1 MRMAQS
7 VVRVALIATVPKWD
21 DNDLTR
27 RLVRAHATAEPRA
40 QKAPSVARS
49 TQSLYYPDATH
60 PKVAGTALA
69 RRKDMPKRVKR
80 SRKPT
85 ASKVSKKM
93 ADVRPLRAD
102 AAIGRRYELGFKP
115 PREKDPWVDEGRP
128 EENG

>member
-60 PKVAGTALA
+60 PKVAGTVLA
-69 RRKDMPKRVKR
+69 SGKDMPKRAKK

-85 ASKVSKKM
+85 AAKVSKRM

-115 PREKDPWVDEGRP
+115 PREKSPWVDEGRP

>member
-1 MRMAQS
+1 MAQS

-60 PKVAGTALA
+60 PKVAGTVLA
-69 RRKDMPKRVKR
+69 SGKDMPKRAKK

-85 ASKVSKKM
+85 AAKVSKRM

-115 PREKDPWVDEGRP
+115 PREKSPWVDEGRP

>member
-1 MRMAQS
+1 MRMAHS
-7 VVRVALIATVPKWD
+7 VVRVALMATVPKWA

-40 QKAPSVARS
+40 QTAPSVARS
-49 TQSLYYPDATH
+49 TQSLYYPDTTR

-69 RRKDMPKRVKR
+69 SRTDMPKRVKR

-85 ASKVSKKM
+85 APKVSKKM

-102 AAIGRRYELGFKP
+102 AAIGR
-115 PREKDPWVDEGRP
+115 
-128 EENG
+128 

>member
-1 MRMAQS
+1 MAQS

-60 PKVAGTALA
+60 PKVAGTVLA
-69 RRKDMPKRVKR
+69 SVKHMPKRVKK

-85 ASKVSKKM
+85 AAKVSKRM

-115 PREKDPWVDEGRP
+115 PREKSPWVDEGRP

>member
-1 MRMAQS
+1 MAQS
-7 VVRVALIATVPKWD
+7 VVRVALMATVPKCAD
-21 DNDLTR
+21 KDLTR

-49 TQSLYYPDATH
+49 TQSLYYPDTTH

-69 RRKDMPKRVKR
+69 KHENMAKRVKS

-85 ASKVSKKM
+85 APKVSKKM

-102 AAIGRRYELGFKP
+102 AAIGRRYDLGFKP
-115 PREKDPWVDEGRP
+115 QRDKNPWVDEGRP